1 MIMAFCM
8 IVVRVSMWINVNV
21 PARHSL
27 DFAVAVADNLQT
39 QTQSKC
45 ESASNRDSEHLCLAN
60 AAYAQQIVFQVI

>member
-8 IVVRVSMWINVNV
+8 IVVRVSMWINVNA

-27 DFAVAVADNLQT
+27 DFAVADNLQT

-45 ESASNRDSEHLCLAN
+45 ESASKRDSEHLCLAN